1 MATTRNPGPVGIDP
15 VLPAKDG
22 RVGRETMFHKQ
33 SLPSGRSTRRIY
45 LSAAESECNSTGT
58 SGPLADCITRESV
71 PTIARRIGRGTGRRN
86 AAGMAGAHH
95 RAKCMWPD
103 AGVRELLAK
112 RLTHSLCTGD
122 DLQLRCGNAARVN
135 YGLDHQGR
143 MTAIVIAVTLAFKRL
158 ICRVLIG
165 VFVSAQFAIIAY
177 ACPGLSESIT
187 AGAAEPGSV
196 SSATAEGQA
205 AAMDAHESMAGLKM
219 GGNDGHA
226 AIDPDLPHL
235 YMGHC
240 QFGKQSADHTPAP
253 VVSPALLTA
262 MYTLPPAEEAAASRV
277 PRASSLRGGPPG
289 AGDPPHS
296 ILHCCFRD

>member
-1 MATTRNPGPVGIDP
+1 
-15 VLPAKDG
+15 
-22 RVGRETMFHKQ
+22 MFHKQ

-135 YGLDHQGR
+135 YGLAHQGR